1 MPTNPTHNVEQET
14 TFYKELQKHAAL
26 DLRDRRGKKHHI
38 VFILLGVIL
47 GLLRNRDG
55 KLSSI
60 HRSMVN
66 THSHLCELLGVDL
79 PTAVSRAQLPRI
91 LRRVNHELFEEL
103 LFKFTRIELS
113 DQERKWF
120 AGDGKELRGSIEK
133 GKNRGEVLV
142 QLIRHGDGGVIGQT
156 FYNGTKESEKPC
168 LQQLVESKGV
178 KSQKI
183 TADALHLHPCMT
195 EMIEQAGG
203 VFVIGLKD
211 NQKELLQDMVDH
223 SEAFAPVREYKT
235 VDKGHGRLEIR
246 CYTCFDVSREYFEGR
261 WAKSGFSSL
270 IRVKRTRITLKNNDS
285 SEELSYYL
293 SNGKSENALE
303 YFEAVRN
310 HWRIEVNNH
319 YRDVSLK
326 EDKFRTKEKPVTMLM
341 ASIRT
346 LVLHLLRRCNPRNL
360 IAQMERFQDN
370 FDELFYALKKI
381 RFL

>member
-1 MPTNPTHNVEQET
+1 MEQET
-14 TFYKELQKHAAL
+14 TFYKELQAEAGL
-26 DLRDRRGKKHHI
+26 DLRDRRGKKHNM
-38 VFILLGVIL
+38 VFILVGVMV

-60 HRSMVN
+60 HRGMVN
-66 THSHLCELLGVDL
+66 THPRLCEMLGIDM
-79 PTAVSRAQLPRI
+79 TRAVSRAQLPRI
-91 LRRVNHELFEEL
+91 LTSVNQQLFEDL
-103 LFKFTRIELS
+103 LFKFTKIELS

-133 GKNRGEVLV
+133 GDKRGEVSV
-142 QLIRHGDGGVIGQT
+142 QLVRHDNGGVVGQA

-168 LQQLVESKGV
+168 LQQLVDTTGV
-178 KSQKI
+178 KSQRI
-183 TADALHLHPCMT
+183 TADALHLHPSMT
-195 EMIEQAGG
+195 EMVQQAGG

-223 SEAFAPVREYKT
+223 TKAFAPRKEHKT

-246 CYTCFDVSREYFEGR
+246 QYTCFDVSGEYFESR

-270 IRVKRTRITLKNNDS
+270 IRVKRTRIVLKNNDS

-310 HWRIEVNNH
+310 HWSIEVNNH

-326 EDKFRTKEKPVTMLM
+326 EDEFRTKEKPITKLM

-346 LVLHLLRRCNPRNL
+346 LVLDLLRRWNPRNV
-360 IAQMERFQDN
+360 IAQMEQFQDN
-370 FDELFYALKKI
+370 FDDLFHALKKI